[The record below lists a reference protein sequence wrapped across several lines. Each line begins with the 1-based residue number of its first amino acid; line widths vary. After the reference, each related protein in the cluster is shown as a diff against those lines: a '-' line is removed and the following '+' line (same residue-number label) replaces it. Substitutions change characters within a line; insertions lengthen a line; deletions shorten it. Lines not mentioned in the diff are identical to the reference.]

1 MYLRR
6 LSLTNFR
13 AYRRLELVLPTGTVV
28 LAGRNAQGKTTL
40 LEAIYVLATTR
51 APYGA
56 TDRQLLS
63 WAAADEVM
71 PFTRVAGEVV
81 RAGARDEIEIVSVR
95 DAGALDEAVKRVRVN
110 HAARRAIDAIGTLA
124 VVLFTPRD
132 LEVVAGPPAERRRYL
147 DALLCQVDRDYC
159 RRLARYN
166 RLVVQRNHLLRRLR
180 DRGGSAQ
187 ELAFWD
193 EQLAEDGGRVA
204 ARRVAAVAELAGAAA
219 EVHARLAPDD
229 EPLRLAYAPS
239 PGTPAPPDGDPA
251 AWSAALARALEA
263 RRDESIARGLT
274 TVGPHRDDLA
284 LALGAVDV
292 RTFGSRGQQRTVTLA
307 VKLAEA
313 RLMWTATG
321 ERPVLLLDDVLSEL
335 DPDRRRDLL
344 ALLGG
349 HEQTILTTTEL
360 ASLPPDFLA
369 GSLVLHVE
377 GGGIARA
384 ERDGAPVAPPV
395 EAPA

>member
-1 MYLRR
+1 VYLRR

-13 AYRRLELVLPTGTVV
+13 AFRRLELVLPTGTVV

-40 LEAIYVLATTR
+40 LEAIYMLATTR

-56 TDRQLLS
+56 TDRQILS
-63 WAAADEVM
+63 WAAEDEVM

-81 RAGARDEIEIVSVR
+81 RAGERDEVEVVSVR
-95 DAGALDEAVKRVRVN
+95 DAGTLDDAVKRVRVN

-132 LEVVAGPPAERRRYL
+132 LEIVAGPPAERRRYL
-147 DALLCQVDRDYC
+147 DALLCQIDRDYC

-166 RLVVQRNHLLRRLR
+166 RLIVQRNHLLRRLR
-180 DRGGSAQ
+180 DRGGAPH
-187 ELAFWD
+187 ELSFWD
-193 EQLAEDGGRVA
+193 ERLADDGGHIA
-204 ARRVAAVAELAGAAA
+204 ARRAAAVAELAAAA
-219 EVHARLAPDD
+219 ADVHARLAPNDG
-229 EPLRLAYAPS
+229 PLLLAYAPS
-239 PGTPAPPDGDPA
+239 PQAASPDANPA
-251 AWSAALARALEA
+251 AWSAALGDALEA
-263 RRDESIARGLT
+263 RRDESIARGMT
-274 TVGPHRDDLA
+274 TIGPHRDDLA
-284 LALGAVDV
+284 MALGTADV
-292 RTFGSRGQQRTVTLA
+292 RAFASRGQQRTVTLA

-344 ALLGG
+344 DLLDG
-349 HEQTILTTTEL
+349 HQQTLLTTTEL
-360 ASLPPDFLA
+360 GALPPEFVA
-369 GSLVLHVE
+369 GSLVLHVA
-377 GGGIARA
+377 GGGIVGA
-384 ERDGAPVAPPV
+384 ERDGAAVTPPV